1 MSAGFSAPALRRAGR
16 PPVCPREVAL
26 HVVAL
31 RRQGLSYEAISE
43 ELNAAGVPTPMG
55 GSRWLKSHVNRLLHT
70 RYVREMGEEND
81 ANSRAGRVTAKRYDA
96 QASRA

>member
-1 MSAGFSAPALRRAGR
+1 MSAEISSRPGRRAGR

-43 ELNAAGVPTPMG
+43 ELNAEGVPTPMG

-81 ANSRAGRVTAKRYDA
+81 ASSRAAQVTGKRCDT
-96 QASRA
+96 QASHA